1 MVTFNDPRLGSSL
14 DNPSLEDRI
23 MNLSRELSET
33 ATCLVSANDKIAL
46 LTLANNDMDQTLERV
61 DTWRKMHNRLALQI
75 ENVET
80 IIKDAIIADDIIDI
94 DTLKSIADELC
105 IELTRKVR
113 IKIKIEASGTATFP
127 IDFKHDDLYNELSV
141 EFSNAY
147 GADVEF
153 DIEVD
158 DMDLDC
164 EDI

>member
-1 MVTFNDPRLGSSL
+1 MFY
-14 DNPSLEDRI
+14 
-23 MNLSRELSET
+23 
-33 ATCLVSANDKIAL
+33 
-46 LTLANNDMDQTLERV
+46 
-61 DTWRKMHNRLALQI
+61 
-75 ENVET
+75 
-80 IIKDAIIADDIIDI
+80 DIIDI

-113 IKIKIEASGTATFP
+113 IKIKIEASGTATIP
-127 IDFKHDDLYNELSV
+127 IDFKHDDLYNEISV
-141 EFSNAY
+141 DFSNAY

>member
-1 MVTFNDPRLGSSL
+1 MTTFNDPRLGSSL

-46 LTLANNDMDQTLERV
+46 LTLAKDDMDQALERAA
-61 DTWRKMHNRLALQI
+61 TWNKMHKRLALQI
-75 ENVET
+75 DNVIP
-80 IIKDAIIADDIIDI
+80 IIKNAIINDDVDI
-94 DTLKSIADELC
+94 DTIKSIADELC
-105 IELTRKVR
+105 IELTHEVR
-113 IKIKIEASGTATFP
+113 IKIKIEASGTATIP
-127 IDFKHDDLYNELSV
+127 IDFKHDDLYNEIGV

-158 DMDLDC
+158 DMDVDC